1 MYLDVNSSKNKKFSE
16 SGFLKIF
23 ENSLNSSSNEQDLV
37 FEEKRFPMN
46 NSRKCYDYLVV
57 YDFEEE
63 E

>member
-1 MYLDVNSSKNKKFSE
+1 MYLDINSSKNRKFSE

-23 ENSLNSSSNEQDLV
+23 ENSLNSSFSGQELV
-37 FEEKRFPMN
+37 FEEKELSTN
-46 NSRKCYDYLVV
+46 NSRKDYDYLVV